1 MQKMASVI
9 CGYILTVSEVLLYS
23 LILSLWWHNMQVA
36 GEEVRK
42 EVRVKYLNSVHN
54 IFTCHFLMF

>member
-9 CGYILTVSEVLLYS
+9 CGCILTVSEVLLYS
-23 LILSLWWHNMQVA
+23 LILGLCWHNMQVA
-36 GEEVRK
+36 GE

-54 IFTCHFLMF
+54 IFRCHFLMF